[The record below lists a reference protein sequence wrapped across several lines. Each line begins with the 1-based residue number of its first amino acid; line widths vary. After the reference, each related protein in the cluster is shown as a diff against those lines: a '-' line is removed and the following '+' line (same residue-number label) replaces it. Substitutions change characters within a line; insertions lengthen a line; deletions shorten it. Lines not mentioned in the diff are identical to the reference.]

1 VTGTGATLAGVGV
14 IVTRPGGEDDG
25 LAGALR
31 GAGARVIAFPVV
43 EIAEPEDGGAALAR
57 AAADLGRYRW
67 VAFTSANA
75 VRRLLASVPDGASFG
90 RTRLAAV
97 GPATAAALV
106 EHELV
111 ADLVATRTSAEGLAG
126 EFPEPAVPGEAVL
139 FPASAG
145 ARRTLPEALRAKGWT
160 VDEVVAY
167 RTVPVAAPPGSVVAE
182 LASASA
188 VTFASPSAVG
198 AYVGLRADDGSAL
211 PVPPV
216 VACIG
221 PVTASAARDAGLEGV
236 VAAPEATPDALVR
249 VLAGALAVGPP
260 GEGAGGSPGEG
271 AGGPPGD
278 RRGRPR

>member
-1 VTGTGATLAGVGV
+1 MTGTGAPLAGLGV

-25 LAGALR
+25 LTGALR
-31 GAGARVIAFPVV
+31 GAGARVITFPVV
-43 EIAEPEDGGAALAR
+43 EVADPEDGGAALAQ

-75 VRRLLASVPDGASFG
+75 VRRLLASVPDVASFG

-97 GPATAAALV
+97 GPATAAALA

-126 EFPEPAVPGEAVL
+126 EFPAPGAQGEAVL

-145 ARRTLPEALRAKGWT
+145 ARRTLPDALRAKGWT

-167 RTVPVAAPPGSVVAE
+167 RTVPVAAPPGAVVAE

-188 VTFASPSAVG
+188 LTFASPSAVE
-198 AYVGLRADDGSAL
+198 AYVGLRADDGSPL

-236 VAAPEATPDALVR
+236 VAASEATPDALVR
-249 VLAGALAVGPP
+249 ALAGALAGDGPGDGP
-260 GEGAGGSPGEG
+260 GGSPGGTTGE
-271 AGGPPGD
+271 PPG
-278 RRGRPR
+278 RAPVG